1 MQPNMAFKHL
11 LLGAMILLSVSWCG
25 ASEAQNEQAQT
36 GSRKTL
42 NVGLYSEFVGFDIAK
57 VRAFPPNTL
66 NIATAIMEP
75 LFEYVYDGTSDTTGR
90 IEPQLA
96 LTFEEAPDRLSAI
109 VHLRS
114 GVKFHDGTTFDAQA
128 VVSHYIR
135 LLGPS
140 LHLGLAETILKPLER
155 VEAVDP
161 LTVKFVLKRPW
172 PSLQSALAI
181 DQSMNLI
188 GSPTALAKD
197 PDGFNRHPVGTG
209 PFVFHEWKTGDRLV
223 VDRNPEYWDPAL
235 PKVDRVVYRIMPD
248 GNTRYESLKAGELDV
263 MWTNDVGQVNEARKN
278 PDLVIHEFAG
288 ASGVGWIFNNSKP
301 PFDDA
306 RVRAAVV
313 NAFNSAALA
322 EVFFQGGAKPSHEFF
337 PNSPWSCPD
346 LKWRSF
352 DPTEA
357 KRLLKEVGKPIKVT
371 LTGATTPDGRRMNSI
386 AQQFMTEAGIDTKIE
401 TIESSQIGARA
412 IRGGYEMLQWRFP
425 DVGGEPDLTF
435 GQFTFTATKY
445 RAPQIDML
453 IGQAR
458 NSPDQEERRK
468 IYCKVSQIFSDEA
481 ILLLPVNT
489 IDYLIGRKTVISLPP
504 DQAHRIRVRDVT
516 MKD

>member
-1 MQPNMAFKHL
+1 VKHL
-11 LLGAMILLSVSWCG
+11 LLVIATWLAFFGTSG
-25 ASEAQNEQAQT
+25 AQNAQSQNAP
-36 GSRKTL
+36 GETL
-42 NVGLYSEFVGFDIAK
+42 HVGLYSEFRGFDIAK
-57 VRAFPPNTL
+57 VKVLDPNTL
-66 NIATAIMEP
+66 NVATAIMEP
-75 LFEYVYDGTSDTTGR
+75 LFEYVYDGTSDATGR
-90 IEPQLA
+90 IVPRLA

-109 VHLRS
+109 VHLRD
-114 GVKFHDGTTFDAQA
+114 GVKFHDGTPFNAAA
-128 VVSHYIR
+128 VVYHFSRI
-135 LLGPS
+135 LDPALG
-140 LHLGLAETILKPLER
+140 LGLAETILEPLER

-172 PSLQSALAI
+172 ASLQSALAI
-181 DQSMNLI
+181 SGSMNLI

-223 VDRNPEYWDPAL
+223 VDRNPEYWDSAL
-235 PKVDRVVYRIMPD
+235 PKVNRVVYRIMPD

-263 MWTNDVGQVNEARKN
+263 MWTDDVGQVNEARKN

-313 NAFNSAALA
+313 HAFNSAALA
-322 EVFFQGGAKPSHEFF
+322 EIFFQGGAKPSHEFF

>member
-57 VRAFPPNTL
+57 VRAFPPNML
-66 NIATAIMEP
+66 IVAKAIMEP

-90 IEPQLA
+90 IEPRLA

-223 VDRNPEYWDPAL
+223 VDRNPNIGIL
-235 PKVDRVVYRIMPD
+235 R
-248 GNTRYESLKAGELDV
+248 
-263 MWTNDVGQVNEARKN
+263 
-278 PDLVIHEFAG
+278 
-288 ASGVGWIFNNSKP
+288 
-301 PFDDA
+301 
-306 RVRAAVV
+306 
-313 NAFNSAALA
+313 
-322 EVFFQGGAKPSHEFF
+322 
-337 PNSPWSCPD
+337 CP
-346 LKWRSF
+346 R
-352 DPTEA
+352 
-357 KRLLKEVGKPIKVT
+357 
-371 LTGATTPDGRRMNSI
+371 SI
-386 AQQFMTEAGIDTKIE
+386 ASCTA
-401 TIESSQIGARA
+401 SCR
-412 IRGGYEMLQWRFP
+412 
-425 DVGGEPDLTF
+425 
-435 GQFTFTATKY
+435 TATLAT
-445 RAPQIDML
+445 RA
-453 IGQAR
+453 
-458 NSPDQEERRK
+458 
-468 IYCKVSQIFSDEA
+468 
-481 ILLLPVNT
+481 
-489 IDYLIGRKTVISLPP
+489 
-504 DQAHRIRVRDVT
+504 
-516 MKD
+516 